1 MVKAQTGAML
11 HQVYLRDRFLA
22 FIVFI
27 NDIDGCT
34 DNLMKISKFADD
46 TKLSHQQEDHHHIH
60 EALYKLVDWADTWGH
75 GFQHSQ
81 VQGSSYREKQL

>member
-1 MVKAQTGAML
+1 ML

-60 EALYKLVDWADTWGH
+60 EALYKLVDWADTWGMAFNTAKCKVLH
-75 GFQHSQ
+75 IGRNSC
-81 VQGSSYREKQL
+81 